1 MQIRMRNFLLQVLVW
16 VVTNGIWLMTLTG
29 FQQSPLL
36 TGLFYLKV
44 KGPYGNACKINTFSC
59 LHEYE
64 YVQKNNCLHKNK
76 EMEKKYKLQML
87 QCLMLQNLV

>member
-1 MQIRMRNFLLQVLVW
+1 
-16 VVTNGIWLMTLTG
+16 MTLTG

-64 YVQKNNCLHKNK
+64 YVQKNNCLHKNE
-76 EMEKKYKLQML
+76 EMKKKIQAANVTVSNASKFSLTIKGGICHANVYFYI
-87 QCLMLQNLV
+87 